1 MARKRKRAMRLQKV
15 LSGVLIAFIMMF
27 AALSGVYCA
36 KLYTTPYSS
45 NIVSMFDDDTL
56 DDVEI
61 SKEKCNILLLGTDK
75 DELLTDVMMLAQIDP
90 VAGKVSVMSI
100 PRDTR
105 IKYKNSWMKINSA
118 HSVGKKSSGNESGGI
133 EASILAVKQLTGIPV
148 NHFVKIN
155 FDAFKDFIDE
165 VGGVDF
171 DVPQRMKYTD
181 PYQDLYIDL
190 QPGMQH
196 LDGDKAEQLVRF
208 RRYKG
213 GDIDRIK
220 VQQDFLHALVEQ
232 KLQLK
237 NITKIDNIY
246 KVLTKNMDTSMTPGD
261 AISGAMQ
268 ILSIGKDNIE
278 TFTLPNSPQ
287 YIGDVSY
294 VIPKSS
300 EIAKIREEVF
310 GYDSKGESIN

>member
-1 MARKRKRAMRLQKV
+1 MARKRKRTMRLQKV

-45 NIVSMFDDDTL
+45 NIVSMFDNDTL

-118 HSVGKKSSGNESGGI
+118 HSVGKKGSGNESGGI

-310 GYDSKGESIN
+310 GYDAKGESIN